1 MSQEDIDATPSKTY
15 FFGTSI
21 LDGKES
27 ILAEELENLPAD
39 IVNEVIENYK
49 EFIKFFFKLNE
60 KMSFAQ
66 YFGIEDN
73 GALAKYEE
81 VLIEDAEQD
90 FATVLGERLKDFQQ
104 KDSFEDSLFFYP
116 LSGGIFRLAAF
127 IS

>member
-1 MSQEDIDATPSKTY
+1 M
-15 FFGTSI
+15 
-21 LDGKES
+21 DGKES

-73 GALAKYEE
+73 GAFAKYEE